1 MIKTTNTGSPKVK
14 KVTSTT
20 KKRGRPVG
28 SKKVKHQIPSLVKI
42 MSDDELEMFY
52 LIDKM
57 LNSKKALEKEKKFL
71 DDYYRWE
78 LHEDEAIPDSEAT
91 VEQVN
96 KYKAQGYKEG
106 VEATDRLKGDMFLM
120 FVVILLGTVVAMIL
134 STPTIISM
142 FDACTQ

>member
-1 MIKTTNTGSPKVK
+1 MQTTSTGSPKVK

-42 MSDDELEMFY
+42 MSDDE
-52 LIDKM
+52 IDKM

-142 FDACTQ
+142 FDACVQ

>member
-28 SKKVKHQIPSLVKI
+28 SKKVKHQIPSYELVKI
-42 MSDDELEMFY
+42 MSDDE
-52 LIDKM
+52 IDKM

-78 LHEDEAIPDSEAT
+78 LHEDEAIPDSEDT
-91 VEQVN
+91 VEQLN
-96 KYKAQGYKEG
+96 SLRRYNSLDGFESTPEISKWK
-106 VEATDRLKGDMFLM
+106 LFC
-120 FVVILLGTVVAMIL
+120 FVVLMGLVAGIIL

>member
-78 LHEDEAIPDSEAT
+78 LHEDEAIPDSEDT
-91 VEQVN
+91 VEQLN
-96 KYKAQGYKEG
+96 SLRRYNSLDGFESTPEISKWK
-106 VEATDRLKGDMFLM
+106 LFC
-120 FVVILLGTVVAMIL
+120 FVVLMGLVAGIIL

>member
-1 MIKTTNTGSPKVK
+1 MQTTQTGSPKVK
-14 KVTSTT
+14 KVTSTQP

-28 SKKVKHQIPSLVKI
+28 SKKKKNCGICEKPFGNFDSIGRYCGVDCHSDCYPDLGSLSHFYPSSL
-42 MSDDELEMFY
+42 SDEL
-52 LIDKM
+52 
-57 LNSKKALEKEKKFL
+57 
-71 DDYYRWE
+71 
-78 LHEDEAIPDSEAT
+78 PDSEAT

>member
-1 MIKTTNTGSPKVK
+1 MQTTQTGSPKVK

-28 SKKVKHQIPSLVKI
+28 SKKVKHQIPSYELVKI
-42 MSDDELEMFY
+42 MSDDE
-52 LIDKM
+52 IDKM

>member
-14 KVTSTT
+14 KVTSTQP

-42 MSDDELEMFY
+42 MSDDE
-52 LIDKM
+52 IDKM

-91 VEQVN
+91 VEIVN
-96 KYKAQGYKEG
+96 KYKEVQKMFSVCENTKHKVIRKEWKLQTG
-106 VEATDRLKGDMFLM
+106 
-120 FVVILLGTVVAMIL
+120 
-134 STPTIISM
+134 
-142 FDACTQ
+142 